1 MTWLSWLKGPSRFS
15 HFWMLDSFRF
25 SPGWWWNLPF
35 KGWNPYF
42 FMSSP
47 HQVGEIHLLPTSQT
61 HWGKWG
67 SEMTKF
73 PPIFGGYHLPIMGWS
88 MPAFC
93 YSNSPWWVDSL
104 SWSPNYVSCKPC
116 KSCLDFC
123 CSIPKT
129 ITRGLITIKSPLI
142 YPY

>member
-1 MTWLSWLKGPSRFS
+1 
-15 HFWMLDSFRF
+15 
-25 SPGWWWNLPF
+25 
-35 KGWNPYF
+35 
-42 FMSSP
+42 
-47 HQVGEIHLLPTSQT
+47 LLPTSQT

-73 PPIFGGYHLPIMGWS
+73 PPIFGGYHLPIVGWNK
-88 MPAFC
+88 PAFC

-104 SWSPNYVSCKPC
+104 SWSPKYVSCKPC

-129 ITRGLITIKSPLI
+129 ITGWWYTYPSEKYESLEIMTFPTEWKVIFYIHIPNHQPAINIPLPEGQSPLNHH
-142 YPY
+142 